1 MPGILHSMPGIVLFR
16 TGIRHREASHR
27 MKQIRLNRGFS
38 LVEMVVVMM
47 LLGIIGATV
56 MGRILRDDTY
66 DAIIVRDQV
75 ISLGR
80 LAQQHAIGGT
90 DVALVLAPIGN
101 DLAIRVEA
109 DESAGPSVIHRSQV
123 SRSAVRLA
131 ADVNNPASC
140 ASVPGATSLEPGLTM
155 ELRFDSLGNVASGQ
169 VGVAP
174 LPESPTGLTAIS
186 LGARLCVNDA
196 PDLSVCWAPSGY
208 AYIGDCVD

>member
-1 MPGILHSMPGIVLFR
+1 
-16 TGIRHREASHR
+16 

-80 LAQQHAIGGT
+80 LAQQHAIGGR
-90 DVALVLAPIGN
+90 DVALVLVSTGN

-109 DESAGPSVIHRSQV
+109 EDLDAEEPAGRRVIHRSQV
-123 SRSAVRLA
+123 ARSAVRLA

>member
-1 MPGILHSMPGIVLFR
+1 MKY
-16 TGIRHREASHR
+16 IRFS
-27 MKQIRLNRGFS
+27 RGFS
-38 LVEMVVVMM
+38 LVELVVVMM

-56 MGRILRDDTY
+56 LGRMLRDDTY

-109 DESAGPSVIHRSQV
+109 DETAGRRVIHRSQV
-123 SRSAVRLA
+123 GRGAVRLSG
-131 ADVNNPASC
+131 DINEPASC
-140 ASVPGATSLEPGLTM
+140 AAVAGETSLEAGFRM
-155 ELRFDSLGNVASGQ
+155 ELRFDSLGNLASGD
-169 VGVAP
+169 VGAAP
-174 LPESPTGLTAIS
+174 LPGSLTDVT

-196 PDLSVCWAPSGY
+196 PELSVCWSPSGY